1 MARAKVDIQLRW
13 GDEDAYGHINN
24 VAFLRYLEEARV
36 RILWSGSG
44 HEKTGMEGH
53 FRGDT
58 PGGLKTLVVD
68 NHCPTKPTLIRCVRG
83 SIHTEKHIHRVLR
96 RAFGTSAR
104 GTHSEVYPAEAL
116 SHPVVRSTLGEAA

>member
-68 NHCPTKPTLIRCVRG
+68 HRMGPRLLLPLNRAPTAGPVAPSSQRPPVHSG
-83 SIHTEKHIHRVLR
+83 LR
-96 RAFGTSAR
+96 RPMFAGSLT
-104 GTHSEVYPAEAL
+104 
-116 SHPVVRSTLGEAA
+116 RS

>member
-44 HEKTGMEGH
+44 HG
-53 FRGDT
+53 
-58 PGGLKTLVVD
+58 
-68 NHCPTKPTLIRCVRG
+68 KP
-83 SIHTEKHIHRVLR
+83 
-96 RAFGTSAR
+96 AWR
-104 GTHSEVYPAEAL
+104 GTFAVIPL
-116 SHPVVRSTLGEAA
+116 AA